1 MRLAQSRM
9 ETLMLNRRSF
19 TSLFAFGLSLGF
31 FTGAAQAD
39 DKTITIAYQTG
50 FSPFVRAVASGEIE
64 KIPGWKVEFRQF
76 NSGAEIFAAIA
87 AGDVQIG
94 DVGSSP
100 FAAST
105 SKGIDVKAIY
115 ITGAAGEDEA
125 LVARNGSGIEKLE
138 DLKGKRLAAAPVST
152 DHFMLLSTLK
162 QLGIK
167 QDEATVLALPQP
179 EIVAAWQ
186 RGDIDAA
193 FVWDPALGKLLES
206 GKRLLT
212 AKEAAERGAVTFGAL
227 VATAETVADDSDFLQ
242 RFVSIVDGYYRDLQN
257 TPGGWTADSPHVQA
271 LSQFSGAKPQDIAD
285 RLKVSVYVPT
295 SVQAGPEWLGGGE
308 SGKLAKVLLDTAAF
322 LKEQQK
328 ITKVLDSYAP
338 FFDPR
343 FVAAAVAAN

>member
-1 MRLAQSRM
+1 MLTIRKTLAV
-9 ETLMLNRRSF
+9 LALGI
-19 TSLFAFGLSLGF
+19 GLQAGL
-31 FTGAAQAD
+31 AKAD
-39 DKTITIAYQTG
+39 DTITIAYQTG

-64 KIPGWKVEFRQF
+64 KIPGVHVEFRQF

-87 AGDVQIG
+87 SGDVQIG

-115 ITGAAGEDEA
+115 ISGAAGEDEA
-125 LVARNGSGIEKLE
+125 LVARNGSGIEKME

-167 QDEATVLALPQP
+167 PDEATVLAIPQP

-193 FVWDPALGKLLES
+193 FVWDPALGKLLEN
-206 GKRLLT
+206 GKPLLT
-212 AKEAAERGAVTFGAL
+212 AKQAAERGAVTFGAL
-227 VATAETVADDSDFLQ
+227 VATADLIKDKPEFLQ
-242 RFVSIVDGYYRDLQN
+242 NFVSIVDKYYRDLEQN
-257 TPGGWTADSPHVQA
+257 PAHWAADSENVQVLA
-271 LSQFSGAKPQDIAD
+271 KFSGAKPEDIAE
-285 RLKVSVYVPT
+285 RLKVSVYVPAGE
-295 SVQAGPEWLGGGE
+295 QAGSTWLGGGSE
-308 SGKLAKVLLDTAAF
+308 SKLAHVLHDTAEF

-328 ITKVLDSYAP
+328 ITTVLDDYSA
-338 FFDPR
+338 FIDPR
-343 FVAAAVAAN
+343 FVSATLASN